1 MSINS
6 KLAAILGAALVFASV
21 GAKADFITNG
31 SFESTTNGYGQ
42 LGYNTNVTGWTT
54 NGYNFVFPSSG
65 GTVSGSA
72 GSLSLWSGA
81 GTGGPVLGPSPDGGN
96 YIGADGAYEVGAIS
110 QTITG
115 LSAGTDYT
123 VSFYWAG
130 AQQNGFTG
138 VTTEQ
143 WLVSL
148 GNQQLAT
155 NVVTDASHGFTG
167 WQQTSFTFEAT
178 GASETL
184 SFLAAGTPNGEP
196 PFSLLD
202 GVSMVQAPEPASM
215 SLLGAGL
222 AGLAFVRRR
231 KQKQG

>member
-1 MSINS
+1 MFNS
-6 KLAAILGAALVFASV
+6 LKFAATLGAALVFV
-21 GAKADFITNG
+21 GLAAKADLITNG
-31 SFESTTNGYGQ
+31 SFESATNGYGQ
-42 LGYNTNVTGWTT
+42 LGYNTNITGWTT
-54 NGYNFVFPSSG
+54 NGYNFLFPGSG

-72 GSLSLWSGA
+72 GSLSLWG
-81 GTGGPVLGPSPDGGN
+81 GGVNGGPVLGPSPDGGN
-96 YIGADGAYEVGAIS
+96 YIGADGAFEVGAIS

-115 LSAGTDYT
+115 LTAGTDYT
-123 VSFYWAG
+123 VGFYWAG
-130 AQQNGFTG
+130 AQQSGYTG
-138 VTTEQ
+138 ITTEQ

-178 GASETL
+178 GSSETL
-184 SFLAAGTPNGEP
+184 SFLAQGTPTGEP

-202 GVSMVQAPEPASM
+202 GVTMVQAPEPASM